1 MQSIGI
7 REQHWA
13 ISKNC
18 SDYLG
23 LPSQCSIICQI
34 SFYQESNNEQNIA
47 FPISREMDFCYL
59 ITKLYFVD
67 TTSSLDFIC
76 GTVTQRN
83 LWFLNPYSICIVFI
97 FMFWDY
103 LFLNMLIMLP
113 VLTESCSSGKQGPCK
128 QGTVRRGNIDKE
140 D

>member
-1 MQSIGI
+1 MG
-7 REQHWA
+7 EQYWT

-47 FPISREMDFCYL
+47 FPIPPALNFYL
-59 ITKLYFVD
+59 QVLAWNLIVKQWHKEIEIFASLTITAIQYTLSV
-67 TTSSLDFIC
+67 
-76 GTVTQRN
+76 
-83 LWFLNPYSICIVFI
+83 

-103 LFLNMLIMLP
+103 CFLNMLIMLP
-113 VLTESCSSGKQGPCK
+113 ALTESCSSRVQEPCK
-128 QGTVRRGNIDKE
+128 QGTVKRGNIEKE
-140 D
+140 RQFNPFILLFER